1 MITIIPNWHPI
12 FVHFTVALFS
22 TSVGLFLVS
31 YILHVIKKIQNTF
44 IIECEIVA
52 RWCLWLSALVTI
64 ITVSFGFYAYYT
76 VKHDAISHAA
86 MTIHRN
92 WAIATALLIYILAA
106 WSVFSHIRRK
116 KLTILFFVI
125 LLITEGLLLST
136 AWHGGELVYRHGI
149 GVMSLPS
156 AEEVGHNHHH
166 ESVMKNNQNS
176 SEVPPSDVHK
186 HTHHSHDHQ

>member
-1 MITIIPNWHPI
+1 MVTIIPNWHPI

-31 YILHVIKKIQNTF
+31 YILNASKKSENALTR
-44 IIECEIVA
+44 ECEIVA

-64 ITVSFGFYAYYT
+64 LTVLFGFYAYYT
-76 VKHDAISHAA
+76 VKHDAISHMA
-86 MTIHRN
+86 MTVHRN
-92 WAIATALLIYILAA
+92 WAMTTAILIYIVAG
-106 WSVFSHIRRK
+106 WSVFSYIKRK
-116 KLTILFFVI
+116 KITVLFLII

-156 AEEVGHNHHH
+156 AEEAGHQHKKSTTN
-166 ESVMKNNQNS
+166 EENS
-176 SEVPPSDVHK
+176 SD
-186 HTHHSHDHQ
+186 THSSEHIHSNHSEDH